1 MDNGT
6 VIIAGTQSGV
16 GKTTVSIGIMAALK
30 KRGLAVQPF
39 KVGPDFIDPA
49 YHNHVTGRVSRNLD
63 GWMMRKNALLEVYAK
78 AGEGADISVIEGV
91 MGLFDGI
98 GAGGLE
104 GSTAQAAKLTGAPI
118 VLVVD
123 ARCMA
128 GSAAAVVKGFET
140 LDPDVKVAGV
150 ILNRVGSDRHKELLV
165 KSIKAHSRARVIGA
179 IPRDEGLDIPSRH
192 LGLTTDVPGILTR
205 KYLKNLTALIEKNID
220 LDALMKIAARAKRT
234 GHQDNNLPFPKNP
247 PFARLA
253 VAMDEAFCFYYKDNL
268 ELLESCG
275 IEIVPF
281 SPLKDGGLPEG
292 ISGIYLGGGYPEMY
306 ARGLSFND
314 FVKHDIAQ
322 AARMGI
328 PIYAECGGLM
338 YLTRGITDLEGV
350 FYPMAGILP
359 TRARML
365 ESRKALGYREVTVT
379 AGDAIFPGGGKARG
393 HEFHYSEIE
402 PMGKGVSLAY
412 SLKKGG
418 GGEETKEGYMTANV
432 LASYVHLHFL
442 SNRGFARRFASII
455 KKVKT
460 PFKRA

>member
-6 VIIAGTQSGV
+6 IIIAGTNSGV
-16 GKTTVSIGIMAALK
+16 GKTTISVGIMAALK

-49 YHNHVTGRVSRNLD
+49 YHKHVTGRVSRNLD
-63 GWMMRKNALLEVYAK
+63 GWMMGKAAVQEVYGK
-78 AGEGADISVIEGV
+78 ARADAGISVIEGV

-104 GSTAQAAKLTGAPI
+104 GSTAQAAKLTGAPV

-123 ARCMA
+123 ARSMA

-140 LDPDVKVAGV
+140 LDPDVMVAGV
-150 ILNRVGSDRHKELLV
+150 IFNRVGSDRHKELLV
-165 KSIKAHSRARVIGA
+165 KSIKAHCKARVIGA
-179 IPRDEGLDIPSRH
+179 IPRDEALDIPSRH
-192 LGLTTDVPGILTR
+192 LGLTTDVPGILTK

-220 LDALMKIAARAKRT
+220 LGALMRIAAGAKQVGCR
-234 GHQDNNLPFPKNP
+234 DNLLPSTKNP
-247 PFARLA
+247 PCARLA
-253 VAMDEAFCFYYKDNL
+253 VAMDEAFCFYYRDNL

-281 SPLKDGGLPEG
+281 SPLKDDGLPEG

-322 AARMGI
+322 AAKVGI

-365 ESRKALGYREVTVT
+365 ASRKALGYREVTVT
-379 AGDAIFPGGGKARG
+379 AGDTIFPKGGKARG

-412 SLKKGG
+412 MVKKGG
-418 GGEETKEGYMTANV
+418 AGEETKEGYMTANV

-442 SNRGFARRFASII
+442 SNWGFARRFASII
-455 KKVKT
+455 KKIRT
-460 PFKRA
+460 PFRRV